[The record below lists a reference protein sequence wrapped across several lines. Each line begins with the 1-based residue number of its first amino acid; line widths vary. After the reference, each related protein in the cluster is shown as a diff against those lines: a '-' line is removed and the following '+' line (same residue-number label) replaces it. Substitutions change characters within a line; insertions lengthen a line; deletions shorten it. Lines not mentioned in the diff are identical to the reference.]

1 MSNLV
6 QGEIISCNDPHLPK
20 FVKDKIVEL
29 QGANKICRQIEM
41 RKGNVFVIEM
51 ATLCPPY
58 ESIVIQ
64 PEASGGNKTRK
75 RNRKDKRKKKH
86 IRKTN
91 KNKKPKK

>member
-6 QGEIISCNDPHLPK
+6 QAKILSCNDPYLPQ

-29 QGANKICRQIEM
+29 QGANKICQQITM
-41 RKGNVFVIEM
+41 MPGNVFEIKT
-51 ATLCPPY
+51 ATLCPPF
-58 ESIVIQ
+58 ERFVIQ